1 MNCPPGTRLM
11 MTTDAVGGVWTFAT
25 DLARGLGGA
34 GFEVLLVT
42 LGPRPRA
49 EQRAMVSGFRGV
61 SVIETDLA
69 LEWHDPAGAD
79 MARARVV
86 FEAIADRFRPHIVHL
101 NGFREASYEWKTPTV
116 SVAHS
121 CVNSWAAACGEKDA
135 FTGHEWS
142 VYTANVQAGLRHASV
157 WVAPTIAFCDQL
169 RGIYRLETPGRVIR
183 NGAEPAIDQS
193 QLKQPIILGAGRLW
207 DKSKN
212 LSVLASV
219 APMLGWPVRIAGA
232 SGPEGRAVAGDS
244 EHCKFLGE
252 LSRLELRRKF
262 GAASAFVSP
271 ALYEPFGLSVLEA
284 ATAGCALVLSDIPT
298 FRELWDGA
306 ALFFD
311 ARDNEAMTAC
321 LRSLISDKSQTIDLQ
336 HAAIERAG
344 RYQLRD
350 TVASYCA
357 LYQGLLA
364 GGSVRMSTPEGE
376 RMIA

>member
-11 MTTDAVGGVWTFAT
+11 MTADTVGGVWTFAT
-25 DLARGLGGA
+25 GLARGLGDA

-42 LGPRPRA
+42 LGPRPSA
-49 EQRAMVSGFRGV
+49 GQRATISGFCGV
-61 SVIETDLA
+61 SLIETDLA
-69 LEWHDPAGAD
+69 LEWQDPAGAD

-86 FEAIADRFRPHIVHL
+86 LKEIAERFRAHVIHV
-101 NGFREASYEWKTPTV
+101 NGYREASYGWKTPTIV
-116 SVAHS
+116 GAHS

-135 FTGHEWS
+135 FTGDEWS
-142 VYTANVQAGLRHASV
+142 AYSANVHAGLRHARV
-157 WVAPTIAFCDQL
+157 WVAPTLAFRDQL
-169 RGIYRLETPGRVIR
+169 RRHYRLETPGRVIR
-183 NGAEPAIDQS
+183 NGAKPAIDQS
-193 QLKQPIILGAGRLW
+193 QPKQPIILGAGRIW
-207 DKSKN
+207 DKAKN
-212 LSVLASV
+212 LSVLASI
-219 APMLGWPVRIAGA
+219 ASMLDWPVRIAGA
-232 SGPEGRAVAGDS
+232 SDAEGRAVAGDS

-252 LSRLELRRKF
+252 LPHLELHREF

-284 ATAGCALVLSDIPT
+284 ATAGCALVLSDIQT

-311 ARDNEAMTAC
+311 PRSNDALTAC

-336 HAAIERAG
+336 RAAIERAG

-364 GGSVRMSTPEGE
+364 GGSVRTPTPEGE